1 MARNKFFPAAGC
13 PAGREGDRGFETPL
27 REAARTART
36 RRTRHGVTFLVP
48 TSDLTD
54 EIRSPIELFFSAE
67 RASGTRGRFE
77 DVPVLR
83 VREHGL
89 QDIGVVGAAAHVDG
103 DRRLELEVLAPAGG
117 AGLAD
122 VEGLGVVR
130 LEPRVVAL
138 GALALP
144 PWTF

>member
-1 MARNKFFPAAGC
+1 M
-13 PAGREGDRGFETPL
+13 
-27 REAARTART
+27 
-36 RRTRHGVTFLVP
+36 
-48 TSDLTD
+48 
-54 EIRSPIELFFSAE
+54 
-67 RASGTRGRFE
+67 
-77 DVPVLR
+77 LR

-130 LEPRVVAL
+130 LEPRVVGL
-138 GALALP
+138 GALVLP
-144 PWTF
+144 PWTL